1 MNIGLVINHLL
12 TTKKKRGNMKKVKII
27 KISLTILALLMFGG
41 HTQEFYEQNYL
52 VSNSNTDILN
62 SVIVDSIDNLGE
74 LATNWYEWGFRLWE
88 EN

>member
-41 HTQEFYEQNYL
+41 QTQEFYKQNYL

-74 LATNWYEWGFRLWE
+74 LATN
-88 EN
+88 

>member
-1 MNIGLVINHLL
+1 
-12 TTKKKRGNMKKVKII
+12 MKKVKII

-41 HTQEFYEQNYL
+41 QTQEFYEQNYL

-74 LATNWYEWGFRLWE
+74 LATN
-88 EN
+88 